1 MRPVR
6 FLETRSSGL
15 NDVPAPG
22 INIFIQFAGFVGF
35 AGCGNWAREQR
46 ETVSRT
52 FIPRRFAEHLV
63 ASRISFRDVVRLAVL
78 LDRAVVIG
86 GVPLQ
91 GIESG
96 HLHLC
101 FDCVDVDCGH
111 RIKARDT
118 SSRE

>member
-1 MRPVR
+1 
-6 FLETRSSGL
+6 
-15 NDVPAPG
+15 
-22 INIFIQFAGFVGF
+22 
-35 AGCGNWAREQR
+35 
-46 ETVSRT
+46 
-52 FIPRRFAEHLV
+52 
-63 ASRISFRDVVRLAVL
+63 
-78 LDRAVVIG
+78 VIG
-86 GVPLQ
+86 GVPLK

>member
-1 MRPVR
+1 MYLHQVLTFSFNLLDLLDAEIGHASNKKRQ
-6 FLETRSSGL
+6 G
-15 NDVPAPG
+15 
-22 INIFIQFAGFVGF
+22 
-35 AGCGNWAREQR
+35 
-46 ETVSRT
+46 RT

-63 ASRISFRDVVRLAVL
+63 ASRISFRNVVRLAVL

-111 RIKARDT
+111 RIKARGT